1 MRRSFLVLISV
12 VVLGA
17 IWGCGGS
24 SSTPVTVVKTA
35 DGKVSYSQTI
45 QPVLMDSCGSCHSEK
60 RAKGGLVLASYSGLM
75 KGGNRGAVVIA
86 GNADESQIIGSVERT
101 KEPHMPPAFA
111 GDMPTQGIAAL
122 RQWINEGALDN

>member
-1 MRRSFLVLISV
+1 MRRLFLFLIFV
-12 VVLGA
+12 IVLGS
-17 IWGCGGS
+17 IWGCGAS
-24 SSTPVTVVKTA
+24 SSTPVKVVKTA

-45 QPVLMDSCGSCHSEK
+45 QPVLTESCGKCHGENRS
-60 RAKGGLVLASYSGLM
+60 RGGLNLASYQGLM
-75 KGGNRGAVVIA
+75 KGGASGVVVIP

-101 KEPHMPPAFA
+101 KEPHMPPPFA

>member
-1 MRRSFLVLISV
+1 MISV
-12 VVLGA
+12 VVLGV

-45 QPVLMDSCGSCHSEK
+45 QPVLTDSCGSCHSEK
-60 RAKGGLVLASYSGLM
+60 RAKGGLVLASYQGLM
-75 KGGNRGAVVIA
+75 KGGNRGEVVIA